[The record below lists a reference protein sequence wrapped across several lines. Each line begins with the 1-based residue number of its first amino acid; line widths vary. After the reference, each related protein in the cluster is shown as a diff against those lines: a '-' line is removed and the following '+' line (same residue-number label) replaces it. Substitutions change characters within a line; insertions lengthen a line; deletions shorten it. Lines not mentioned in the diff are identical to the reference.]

1 MISWDKLDHH
11 KFTQLKYIRYRL
23 INVLDPPSLLLFSPV
38 SLLLP
43 LFCLLPCS
51 PAVLPCCLL
60 STTCI
65 LLSSYAIF
73 PRDLPAGWASL
84 HAHPSS
90 CCLSG
95 EMAALGLDPELC
107 LSGWGSEKRWR
118 ELDSFTVPFIYG
130 TKAVDQWANWK
141 VFSMHFSSAWNSH
154 QWLPAAS
161 QPFSQPWLS
170 STAETW
176 KSFTSTRV
184 LPLIC
189 HFPNTS
195 HLYCSKQYI
204 SHQTVPN
211 LSSLLLDPLYLFNRG
226 AA

>member
-1 MISWDKLDHH
+1 MYSSFFLCHLPVG
-11 KFTQLKYIRYRL
+11 TSQL
-23 INVLDPPSLLLFSPV
+23 
-38 SLLLP
+38 
-43 LFCLLPCS
+43 
-51 PAVLPCCLL
+51 
-60 STTCI
+60 
-65 LLSSYAIF
+65 
-73 PRDLPAGWASL
+73 GWASL
-84 HAHPSS
+84 HAHPS

-95 EMAALGLDPELC
+95 EMAAPAWTGPRVMFE
-107 LSGWGSEKRWR
+107 WMRQWEKMERTR
-118 ELDSFTVPFIYG
+118 LLYSFFHLWHKT
-130 TKAVDQWANWK
+130 VDQQANWK
-141 VFSMHFSSAWNSH
+141 VFSMHFSSPWNAH

-161 QPFSQPWLS
+161 QHLSQPWLS

-176 KSFTSTRV
+176 KSFTSVRV
-184 LPLIC
+184 FPLIC